1 MKSLGFKLTLV
12 SLILALCLYPIRSPA
27 APSSPAEM
35 NVFMDG
41 LINQGLQKYNIPG
54 AVFLFVKDGRVFF
67 QKGYGYADL
76 EKKQPFDPE
85 RTVLRVASNS
95 KLFTATAVM
104 QLVERGKIR
113 LDADVNTYL
122 KDMKIP
128 DTYPRPVTML
138 NLLTHT
144 AGFDEK
150 NLGMSTLNEK
160 DVIPLGTFLKNN
172 LPVRVMEPG
181 TVASYSN
188 MGLTLAGYIV
198 ELVSGEPFHA
208 YAREHIFRP
217 LGMASSDFMPRP
229 DLMERMAVPYL
240 YRGGKHEVM
249 PYDYEFCYPAGS
261 LMTTASDM
269 ARFMIAHLQNG
280 GCGEARILKTETARL
295 MHRRQFAH
303 HPALPGMAVCFM
315 ESKYRG
321 VRMLEH
327 GGWTAGFKTLT
338 TLIPDRNAGFFISY
352 NIEYAG
358 PGSKH
363 YALANEV
370 KKAIVDHYYAVA
382 VTAPAPVKLDPP
394 LARRLAG
401 SYRTNRHSRGDI
413 TKFGV
418 FTADLSVKALPD
430 GSITVRKDRY
440 IPRGGLLFEKEDGS
454 DLVAFREDGRGRI
467 THLFIGSAP
476 HLAYDRL
483 AWHETSALYLAI
495 LVFSACIF
503 IAAFI
508 TSIVVHVRRNRGG
521 IKAETPVR
529 WAWRIIAAVSFL
541 NVAMLVSMV
550 LLLLNAVQ
558 VSFFW
563 ELPTGLVTLLA
574 VGVFTSLLSLPL
586 IGLTL
591 FIIKRGIGG
600 VLDRAFAF
608 GVCVAAA
615 GFTWFLHYWNL
626 LGFKLG

>member
-1 MKSLGFKLTLV
+1 MKSLSAPIAV
-12 SLILALCLYPIRSPA
+12 VALIFALCLYPVQLLA
-27 APSSPAEM
+27 APSTPAEM

-41 LINQGLQKYNIPG
+41 LINPGLQKYNIPG
-54 AVFLFVKDGRVFF
+54 AVFLFVKDGRVYFK
-67 QKGYGYADL
+67 KGYGFADL
-76 EKKQPFDPE
+76 EKKTPFDPE
-85 RTVLRVASNS
+85 RTVVRVASNS

-113 LDADVNTYL
+113 LDEDVNAYL
-122 KDMKIP
+122 KDMRIP

-160 DVIPLGTFLKNN
+160 DLVPLGEFIKNN
-172 LPVRVMEPG
+172 MPGRVMEPG

-188 MGLTLAGYIV
+188 MGMTLAGYIV

-208 YAREHIFRP
+208 YAREHIFKQ

-240 YRGGKHEVM
+240 YRGGKYEVM
-249 PYDYEFCYPAGS
+249 PYDHDFCYPAGS

-269 ARFMIAHLQNG
+269 ARFMIAHLGNG
-280 GCGEARILKTETARL
+280 LCGEARILKPESARL

-303 HPALPGMAVCFM
+303 HPALPGMAVGFM
-315 ESKYRG
+315 ETVYRG

-327 GGWTAGFKTLT
+327 GGWVAGFKTLT
-338 TLIPDRNAGFFISY
+338 TLIPDQNAGFFISY

-363 YALANEV
+363 YALAKEV
-370 KKAIVDHYYAVA
+370 QKAIVDRYYAGA
-382 VTAPAPVKLDPP
+382 VTVAAPAELDPS
-394 LARRLAG
+394 LARRLGG
-401 SYRTNRHSRGDI
+401 SYRTNRHSRGDL

-418 FTADLSVKALPD
+418 FMADLSVKTLPD
-430 GSITVRKDRY
+430 GSISVGKHRHV
-440 IPRGGLLFEKEDGS
+440 PRGGLLFEKEDGS
-454 DLVAFREDGRGRI
+454 DLAAFREDGRGRI
-467 THLFIGSAP
+467 THLFIGSSP
-476 HLAYDRL
+476 HIAYDRL
-483 AWHETSALYLAI
+483 AWYETSAFYLAI
-495 LVFSACIF
+495 LVFSACVF
-503 IAAFI
+503 IAAFV
-508 TSIVVHVRRNRGG
+508 SSVVVHIRRRRRG
-521 IKAETPVR
+521 IRAEAPVR
-529 WAWRIIAAVSFL
+529 WAWRIMAAVSFL

-550 LLLLNAVQ
+550 LLLLNAVH

-563 ELPTGLVTLLA
+563 ALPAGLVGLLA
-574 VGVFTSLLSLPL
+574 VGVFTSLLSLVL

-591 FIIKRGIGG
+591 YIIKHGIGG
-600 VLDRAFAF
+600 ILDRAFAF

-615 GFTWFLHYWNL
+615 CFTWFLHYWNL
-626 LGFKLG
+626 LGFRLG

>member
-1 MKSLGFKLTLV
+1 MKSLSAPIAVV
-12 SLILALCLYPIRSPA
+12 SLIFALCPVHLPA
-27 APSSPAEM
+27 APSTPAEM
-35 NVFMDG
+35 GVFMDG

-67 QKGYGYADL
+67 QKGYGFADL
-76 EKKQPFDPE
+76 EKKTPFDPE
-85 RTVLRVASNS
+85 RTVVRVASNS

-104 QLVERGKIR
+104 QLVERGRIR
-113 LDADVNTYL
+113 LDENVNAYL
-122 KDMKIP
+122 KNMRIP
-128 DTYPRPVTML
+128 DTYPRPITML

-160 DVIPLGTFLKNN
+160 DVIPLGTFMKNN
-172 LPVRVMEPG
+172 MPGRVMEPG

-198 ELVSGEPFHA
+198 ECVSGEPFYA
-208 YAREHIFRP
+208 YAREHLFKP

-249 PYDYEFCYPAGS
+249 PYDHDFCYPAGS

-280 GCGEARILKTETARL
+280 RYGAARILKTETAQL

-303 HPALPGMAVCFM
+303 HPALPGMAVGFM
-315 ESKYRG
+315 EAVYRG
-321 VRMLEH
+321 LRMLEH
-327 GGWTAGFKTLT
+327 GGWVAGFKTLT
-338 TLIPDRNAGFFISY
+338 TLIPERNAGFFISY

-370 KKAIVDHYYAVA
+370 QRAIVDRYYAGA
-382 VTAPAPVKLDPP
+382 VTVKAPAKLDPL
-394 LARRLAG
+394 LARRLGG
-401 SYRTNRHSRGDI
+401 SYRTNRHSRGDL

-418 FTADLSVKALPD
+418 FMADLSVKALPD
-430 GSITVRKDRY
+430 GSIMVGRDHY
-440 IPRGGLLFEKEDGS
+440 MPRGGLLFEKEDGT

-476 HLAYDRL
+476 HVAYDRL
-483 AWHETSALYLAI
+483 AWHETSAFYLVI
-495 LVFSACIF
+495 LILSVCVF

-508 TSIVVHVRRNRGG
+508 TSIIIHVRRKRGG
-521 IKAETPVR
+521 IKAEAPVR

-541 NVAMLVSMV
+541 NMAMLVSII

-563 ELPTGLVTLLA
+563 TLPAGLVGLLA
-574 VGVFTSLLSLPL
+574 LGVFTSLLSLAL
-586 IGLTL
+586 VALTL
-591 FIIKRGIGG
+591 FIFKRGIGG
-600 VLDRAFAF
+600 ILDRAFAL

-626 LGFKLG
+626 LGFRLG